1 MKKLFSIALS
11 LLMLL
16 SCFVFSVSA
25 EGVNVFAADKG
36 ATYSYMEDMTEYW
49 YGSCKDENAELL
61 NNGVVPEME
70 EPFETVGIQGTNR
83 VVTIVIDLGALYT
96 DITSINFLC
105 VCDSYTDKTS
115 GANRSFSGKKTNFR
129 FSEDGDTFTRNKNF
143 EMERVKMDPDSAES
157 YYNFNFA
164 FKNVTARYIELTF
177 YSPVY
182 ILSLGEI
189 EVISASGVGTTVE
202 EPSSEEESSEDISV
216 ESKEEPSEDV
226 SVEPESTEA
235 PASSDSESEAA
246 STEESKTEESKAETS
261 KEETSKPATSS
272 EANGGDDSD
281 GISPVVI
288 IVIIVAVVAV
298 AAVVVI
304 VVKKK
309 K

>member
-11 LLMLL
+11 ILMLL
-16 SCFVFSVSA
+16 SCFAFSVSA

-83 VVTIVIDLGALYT
+83 VVTIVIDLGALYK

-129 FSEDGDTFTRNKNF
+129 FSEDGDTFTRNKDF

-216 ESKEEPSEDV
+216 ESEEEPSEDV

-235 PASSDSESEAA
+235 PASSDAESTDA
-246 STEESKTEESKAETS
+246 STEESKTEAS
-261 KEETSKPATSS
+261 KEESKTEASPENSS
-272 EANGGDDSD
+272 QANGGDNE
-281 GISPVVI
+281 GIDPLVI

>member
-11 LLMLL
+11 ILMLL
-16 SCFVFSVSA
+16 SCFAFSVSA

-83 VVTIVIDLGALYT
+83 VVTIVIDLGALYK

-129 FSEDGDTFTRNKNF
+129 FSEDGDTFTRNKDF

-216 ESKEEPSEDV
+216 ESEEEPSEDV

-235 PASSDSESEAA
+235 PASSDAESTDA
-246 STEESKTEESKAETS
+246 STEESKIEASKEESKTEASTEN
-261 KEETSKPATSS
+261 SS
-272 EANGGDDSD
+272 QANGGDNE
-281 GISPVVI
+281 GIDPVVI